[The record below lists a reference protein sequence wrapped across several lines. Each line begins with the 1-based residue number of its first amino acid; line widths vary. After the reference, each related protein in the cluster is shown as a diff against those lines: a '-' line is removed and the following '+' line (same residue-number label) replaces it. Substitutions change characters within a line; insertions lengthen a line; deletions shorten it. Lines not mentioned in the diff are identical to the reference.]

1 MIKFTDDDILLE
13 IIIND
18 KFCTLMMLNYIES
31 IKNKKIYDEKLY

>member
-18 KFCTLMMLNYIES
+18 KYCTLMMLNYIEC